1 MHIVSFYKLCEVI
14 TGIYS
19 ITRPFNDRVSLRLKK
34 MINCY
39 WITCYWI
46 TCKAREKWA
55 TDWVIFFWV
64 HFKIREYFCIILKY
78 VDFYIQAPFLDQ
90 KHWNDKNKINKTHVE
105 ISCWARCWDLS
116 WQLNALVDK
125 VSKLDSM

>member
-14 TGIYS
+14 TDIYS

-34 MINCY
+34 MISCY
-39 WITCYWI
+39 WITKQERNGPQ
-46 TCKAREKWA
+46 TEL
-55 TDWVIFFWV
+55 FFSIWV

-105 ISCWARCWDLS
+105 ISCLARCWDLS
-116 WQLNALVDK
+116 WQLNAIVDK

>member
-14 TGIYS
+14 TVIYS

-34 MINCY
+34 MINCS
-39 WITCYWI
+39 WI

-55 TDWVIFFWV
+55 SKLFFSIWV

-105 ISCWARCWDLS
+105 ISCLARCWDLS
-116 WQLNALVDK
+116 WQLNTIVDK

>member
-14 TGIYS
+14 TVIYS
-19 ITRPFNDRVSLRLKK
+19 ITRPFSDRVSLRLKM
-34 MINCY
+34 MIS
-39 WITCYWI
+39 CYWI

-55 TDWVIFFWV
+55 TNWVIFFWV

-90 KHWNDKNKINKTHVE
+90 KKKHSNSEMTKT
-105 ISCWARCWDLS
+105 
-116 WQLNALVDK
+116 
-125 VSKLDSM
+125 KLTKPM

>member
-14 TGIYS
+14 TVIYS

-34 MINCY
+34 MISCS
-39 WITCYWI
+39 WITKQERNGPQ
-46 TCKAREKWA
+46 TEL
-55 TDWVIFFWV
+55 FFSIWV

-105 ISCWARCWDLS
+105 ISCLARCWDLS
-116 WQLNALVDK
+116 WQLNTIVDK

>member
-14 TGIYS
+14 TDVYS

-34 MINCY
+34 NDKLLLNY
-39 WITCYWI
+39 LQS
-46 TCKAREKWA
+46 KREMGHKPSY
-55 TDWVIFFWV
+55 FFSIGV

-105 ISCWARCWDLS
+105 ISCLARCWDLS
-116 WQLNALVDK
+116 WQLNAIVDK